1 MFSASRAAWSL
12 ITRHDVS
19 TPFFLCDLGSKV
31 FASTVAARNR
41 DTEPMTLPPHL
52 RHMNTAIGPS
62 MRPKSRKS
70 VSPAFL
76 ATQNPQS
83 IDWKRDS
90 GPRLRGRVGQPRP
103 ALLPTPPLSRSL
115 SSSSIFSS
123 RRSVTKRRKRPFSTD
138 NSSILP
144 RWWAAA
150 SAVRSAVITAAVE
163 PFACAFRQRWYVIT
177 LTPKAL
183 AISPCSLPSAVIS
196 RARSSRV
203 ATSACEWR
211 FLILFHLY
219 SPVPTAPR
227 HHNNRSCQIT
237 IVPYDRYHNAPN

>member
-12 ITRHDVS
+12 ITRHGVS

-90 GPRLRGRVGQPRP
+90 GPRLQGRVGQPRP

-123 RRSVTKRRKRPFSTD
+123 RRSVTKRRKRPFST
-138 NSSILP
+138 
-144 RWWAAA
+144 
-150 SAVRSAVITAAVE
+150 E
-163 PFACAFRQRWYVIT
+163 PSNRLHA
-177 LTPKAL
+177 
-183 AISPCSLPSAVIS
+183 PSANGDTS
-196 RARSSRV
+196 SHLHPKPWQYRPAAYPLRSSPAPDRARSRLPLVNGAFSFFSTSTPPYQRHRV
-203 ATSACEWR
+203 
-211 FLILFHLY
+211 I
-219 SPVPTAPR
+219 
-227 HHNNRSCQIT
+227 IT
-237 IVPYDRYHNAPN
+237 IDPVKLLSFPMIDITMHRTNEQKKRE